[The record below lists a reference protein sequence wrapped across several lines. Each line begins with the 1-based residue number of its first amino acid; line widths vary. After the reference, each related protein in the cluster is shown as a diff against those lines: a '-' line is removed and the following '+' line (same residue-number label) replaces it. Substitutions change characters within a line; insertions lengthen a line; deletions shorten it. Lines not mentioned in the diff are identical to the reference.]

1 MNTYYLSLWVSP
13 AFTSAF
19 EVITQ
24 TETHNETE
32 LPFSRSVI
40 VQFCARTEHTKLQI
54 RVHTHLRVKAT
65 WEALSQAAR
74 EVLKN

>member
-19 EVITQ
+19 EVTTQ
-24 TETHNETE
+24 TEIHNETE

-40 VQFCARTEHTKLQI
+40 VQFWARAELTKLHVH
-54 RVHTHLRVKAT
+54 VHTHLRVKAT
-65 WEALSQAAR
+65 SEAHRGLHGR
-74 EVLKN
+74 C